1 MKYVYGKLKIVFP
14 RSDWDHHIVFNNH
27 ENYITL
33 NVDPIKIKVSVFLLL
48 FYISQTTS
56 TKLNVKSKYGY
67 MISKT
72 E

>member
-1 MKYVYGKLKIVFP
+1 MLVTY
-14 RSDWDHHIVFNNH
+14 FNLISNQNIQKEMIWMTVNEH

-67 MISKT
+67 MISNAS
-72 E
+72 